1 MENLSVIAST
11 EQREKHA
18 INACHSFM
26 IDPGKEEPKK
36 ILTNVSVSIPEINR
50 KFIGNKFLFNIQDVT
65 AIYTPENANSIQKLL
80 MRIKNRKF
88 DDVILYD

>member
-18 INACHSFM
+18 INACHFSM

-36 ILTNVSVSIPEINR
+36 ILTNVSVSIPEVHR
-50 KFIGNKFLFNIQDVT
+50 KSTKT
-65 AIYTPENANSIQKLL
+65 
-80 MRIKNRKF
+80 
-88 DDVILYD
+88 

>member
-11 EQREKHA
+11 EQRGKHA

-36 ILTNVSVSIPEINR
+36 ILTNVSVSIPEVHR
-50 KFIGNKFLFNIQDVT
+50 KSTGSCLEVYRNWVFIQFSGCNCNLHARKC
-65 AIYTPENANSIQKLL
+65 
-80 MRIKNRKF
+80 KF
-88 DDVILYD
+88 DPKTFDANKKS

>member
-18 INACHSFM
+18 INACHSSM

-36 ILTNVSVSIPEINR
+36 ILTNVSVSVYR
-50 KFIGNKFLFNIQDVT
+50 KSNGSQSKIDRKSIFILFLGCNCNLH
-65 AIYTPENANSIQKLL
+65 ARKC
-80 MRIKNRKF
+80 KF
-88 DDVILYD
+88 DPKTFDANKKS

>member
-26 IDPGKEEPKK
+26 IDPGREEPKK
-36 ILTNVSVSIPEINR
+36 ILTNVSVSKPKINR
-50 KFIGNKFLFNIQDVT
+50 KSAGTNR
-65 AIYTPENANSIQKLL
+65 NATGSG
-80 MRIKNRKF
+80 F
-88 DDVILYD
+88 SFHF